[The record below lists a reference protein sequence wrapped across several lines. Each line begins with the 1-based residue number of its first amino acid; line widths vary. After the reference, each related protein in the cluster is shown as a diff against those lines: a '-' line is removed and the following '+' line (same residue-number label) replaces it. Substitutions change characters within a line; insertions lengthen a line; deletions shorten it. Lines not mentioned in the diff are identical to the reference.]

1 MFTIFAAGVVCFGI
15 AYYVQGVVTRERG
28 PVFVTSFI
36 PLIMIITAVL
46 GTIVLAEQIHLGR
59 KQKPASQFPWLHPEL
74 ARLLSMTNGDPHNQ
88 SSTTVLKGTIG
99 YAPPGSFSLL
109 LRFLVVSFI
118 VDLELF
124 IMEKEASLI
133 LSIDA
138 FCKLVKQHANVN
150 DPKVRNLLLGGQ
162 RIIWRFPSS
171 IKASKLAKY
180 EFTPTK
186 GSLTSGKQNNHQI
199 DTPAQPQTQVDMNLS
214 AKLYSALRLL
224 RATILGESGDNVLA
238 HHLMSKKVLRTKE
251 ELLELN
257 GMSKAKV
264 SNYGDQILETIENTI
279 NEYYKLDKSSNG
291 SADSAKRR
299 RDANGG
305 LDRNLKDDDELTK
318 KIKFVELTVMM
329 SMNNENVGMICSKF
343 VEHL

>member
-1 MFTIFAAGVVCFGI
+1 M
-15 AYYVQGVVTRERG
+15 
-28 PVFVTSFI
+28 
-36 PLIMIITAVL
+36 
-46 GTIVLAEQIHLGR
+46 
-59 KQKPASQFPWLHPEL
+59 
-74 ARLLSMTNGDPHNQ
+74 LLQ
-88 SSTTVLKGTIG
+88 
-99 YAPPGSFSLL
+99 
-109 LRFLVVSFI
+109 
-118 VDLELF
+118 
-124 IMEKEASLI
+124 
-133 LSIDA
+133 
-138 FCKLVKQHANVN
+138 VN

-186 GSLTSGKQNNHQI
+186 GSLTSGKQNSHKI

-214 AKLYSALRLL
+214 AKLYSVLQLL

-238 HHLMSKKVLRTKE
+238 HHVFCNSLLQLMSKKVLRTKE

>member
-59 KQKPASQFPWLHPEL
+59 NQ
-74 ARLLSMTNGDPHNQ
+74 LLNFHG
-88 SSTTVLKGTIG
+88 ST
-99 YAPPGSFSLL
+99 
-109 LRFLVVSFI
+109 
-118 VDLELF
+118 
-124 IMEKEASLI
+124 
-133 LSIDA
+133 
-138 FCKLVKQHANVN
+138 QVN

>member
-1 MFTIFAAGVVCFGI
+1 
-15 AYYVQGVVTRERG
+15 
-28 PVFVTSFI
+28 
-36 PLIMIITAVL
+36 
-46 GTIVLAEQIHLGR
+46 
-59 KQKPASQFPWLHPEL
+59 
-74 ARLLSMTNGDPHNQ
+74 
-88 SSTTVLKGTIG
+88 
-99 YAPPGSFSLL
+99 
-109 LRFLVVSFI
+109 
-118 VDLELF
+118 
-124 IMEKEASLI
+124 
-133 LSIDA
+133 
-138 FCKLVKQHANVN
+138 
-150 DPKVRNLLLGGQ
+150 
-162 RIIWRFPSS
+162 
-171 IKASKLAKY
+171 
-180 EFTPTK
+180 
-186 GSLTSGKQNNHQI
+186 
-199 DTPAQPQTQVDMNLS
+199 MNLS
-214 AKLYSALRLL
+214 AKLYSVLQLL

-238 HHLMSKKVLRTKE
+238 HHVFCNSLLQLMSKKVLRTKE

>member
-1 MFTIFAAGVVCFGI
+1 MTGFNYSFYYVGANFLESAAGEHRVQEHQENEEQGMHNILNDYLLICRRMGAEAEKLHIIDKDCIEKGI
-15 AYYVQGVVTRERG
+15 VE
-28 PVFVTSFI
+28 
-36 PLIMIITAVL
+36 LICKHNIKKLVMGA
-46 GTIVLAEQIHLGR
+46 
-59 KQKPASQFPWLHPEL
+59 ASDKYH
-74 ARLLSMTNGDPHNQ
+74 S
-88 SSTTVLKGTIG
+88 
-99 YAPPGSFSLL
+99 
-109 LRFLVVSFI
+109 RFLVVSFI

-124 IMEKEASLI
+124 IM
-133 LSIDA
+133 
-138 FCKLVKQHANVN
+138 VN

-171 IKASKLAKY
+171 IKASKLPKY

-186 GSLTSGKQNNHQI
+186 GSLTSGKQNSHQI

-224 RATILGESGDNVLA
+224 RATIL
-238 HHLMSKKVLRTKE
+238 VLRTKE

-305 LDRNLKDDDELTK
+305 LDKNLKDDDELTK

>member
-28 PVFVTSFI
+28 PVFVTSFS

-59 KQKPASQFPWLHPEL
+59 FVAAHLIAIIHLCTIASNTVVVAFYDLIFNLAHLLTSASNAVVAAFSKLLQF
-74 ARLLSMTNGDPHNQ
+74 GF
-88 SSTTVLKGTIG
+88 TI
-99 YAPPGSFSLL
+99 S
-109 LRFLVVSFI
+109 
-118 VDLELF
+118 
-124 IMEKEASLI
+124 
-133 LSIDA
+133 
-138 FCKLVKQHANVN
+138 VN

-186 GSLTSGKQNNHQI
+186 GSLTSGKQNSHKI

-214 AKLYSALRLL
+214 AKLYSVLQLL

>member
-59 KQKPASQFPWLHPEL
+59 NQ
-74 ARLLSMTNGDPHNQ
+74 LLNFHG
-88 SSTTVLKGTIG
+88 STQ
-99 YAPPGSFSLL
+99 
-109 LRFLVVSFI
+109 
-118 VDLELF
+118 
-124 IMEKEASLI
+124 EKEASLI